1 MPDNGLSPLPI
12 DPLPIDPLPIEAVLP
27 RIAAALGSSPNVVI
41 CAPPGAGKT
50 TRVPPALLD
59 PALKIAGRI
68 LVLQPRRM
76 AARAAARRI
85 AAEQGTSL
93 GDGVGYQVR
102 FDQQIGPR
110 TRIALVTEGI
120 LLRMLHD
127 DPLVESVGAVVFDE
141 FHERNLN
148 SDLALGMVRRIQQTV
163 RPELKIVVMS
173 ATLDAAPVAAF
184 LGNCP
189 VITSE
194 GRLFPVEI
202 RYAGSFD
209 KRPLAALVA
218 SGVEQV
224 AERTQGEQTGGD
236 ILVFLPG
243 VGEIRQSAAELQA
256 FAERRG
262 FTLFELYGD
271 LPPEQQDA
279 VLGDSFRRK
288 IVLSTNVAE
297 TSLTIPGVTAV
308 VDTGLARQLRFD
320 PSVGLDRLALG
331 PISKASADQRAG
343 RAGRTAAG
351 VCLRLWEE
359 RSHAHR
365 PAFEQAE
372 IHRVDLAASVL
383 QLWSWGETD
392 VLAFPWF
399 EPPSQPAVET
409 ALAVLDRL
417 GAIEGGTLTEIGR
430 VMARLPVHPRIGR
443 LLIEGHARGCAR
455 RTALASALLSE
466 RDPFLRSGGG
476 GSARGNDRA
485 PRTAANYVS
494 RSDVLDRVA
503 ALEEFESAGR
513 ADSTF
518 GPINRSAAAF
528 VLRARDQLLSELRR
542 EVGREAGTQT
552 AGEMPQ
558 ADAFLQSLLTAFPDR
573 LAKRRDSSTG
583 KGVMVGG
590 RGVRLSPQ
598 CAVTDAELFLCVDV
612 DAGQTEAVV
621 RQASAVERGWLPPEE
636 LRTAD
641 EVFFHPTQKSV
652 VARRRTYWD
661 DLVIEEVNVPV
672 TLGENAATVLAEAAW
687 REWDRVFPSA
697 DPALAGFLTRVRCLA
712 AWMPEL
718 KLPSFDDER
727 LKAMLS
733 ELSMTCRSFEELRQ
747 SPWLDLFKSRL
758 SYLQREAVEREAPE
772 RMSVP
777 SGSRIALAY
786 EVGRQPALP
795 VRIQEVFGLRET
807 PRIAGGRIRVV
818 LHLLAPNMRTQQI
831 TDDLESFWANG
842 YPQVRKDL
850 RARYPKHAWP
860 EDPWTAEPTHR
871 PKKSKP

>member
-1 MPDNGLSPLPI
+1 MPDNGPSPHPLDALPI
-12 DPLPIDPLPIEAVLP
+12 DAVLP
-27 RIAAALGSSPNVVI
+27 QIVAALGSSSNLVI

-59 PALKIAGRI
+59 AALAIEGRI
-68 LVLQPRRM
+68 VVLQPRRM

-85 AAEQGTSL
+85 AAEQGTSV
-93 GDGVGYQVR
+93 GDAVGYQVR
-102 FDQQIGPR
+102 FDQKIGPR

-127 DPLVESVGAVVFDE
+127 DPLIESVGAVMFDE

-163 RPELKIVVMS
+163 RPELKIIVMS
-173 ATLDAAPVAAF
+173 ATLDAAPVAGF
-184 LGNCP
+184 LGDCP
-189 VITSE
+189 VINSE

-202 RYAGSFD
+202 RYAGSSD
-209 KRPLAALVA
+209 KRPLSAIVA
-218 SGVEQV
+218 SGVEQA
-224 AERTQGEQTGGD
+224 AERTAGD

-256 FAERRG
+256 FAGRRG
-262 FTLFELYGD
+262 FRLFELYGD

-279 VLGDSFRRK
+279 VLGDSDQRK

-297 TSLTIPGVTAV
+297 TSLTISRVTAV

-320 PSVGLDRLALG
+320 PSVGLDRLSLV

-343 RAGRTAAG
+343 RAGRTSAG
-351 VCLRLWEE
+351 LCLRLWDE

-372 IHRVDLAASVL
+372 IQRVDLAAPVL
-383 QLWSWGETD
+383 DLWSWGETD

-399 EPPSQPAVET
+399 ESPSRLAVES

-417 GAIEGGTLTEIGR
+417 GAIEGGSITEIGR
-430 VMARLPVHPRIGR
+430 VIARLPVHPRIGR
-443 LLIEGHARGCAR
+443 LLIEGHRRGCAQR
-455 RTALASALLSE
+455 VALAAALLSE
-466 RDPFLRSGGG
+466 REPFLRSGGN
-476 GSARGNDRA
+476 ARGNDRG
-485 PRTAANYVS
+485 PRTSANYVS
-494 RSDVLDRVA
+494 RSDVLDRVTVI
-503 ALEEFESAGR
+503 EEFESAGR
-513 ADSTF
+513 ADSSF
-518 GPINRSAAAF
+518 GPINRSAASF
-528 VLRARDQLLSELRR
+528 VLRARDQLLAEI
-542 EVGREAGTQT
+542 GRELGRPGRDDTP
-552 AGEMPQ
+552 G

-573 LAKRRDSSTG
+573 LAKRRDSSGG
-583 KGVMVGG
+583 KGIMVGG
-590 RGVRLSPQ
+590 RGVRLAPQ
-598 CAVTDAELFLCVDV
+598 SAVTNAELFLCIDV
-612 DAGQTEAVV
+612 DAGQTEAIV
-621 RQASAVERGWLPPEE
+621 RQASAVERDWLSSEK
-636 LRTAD
+636 LRTVD

-672 TLGENAATVLAEAAW
+672 TLGERSAAVLAEAAW
-687 REWDRVFPSA
+687 REWDRVFPKD
-697 DPALAGFLTRVRCLA
+697 DPDLQSFLTRVRCLA

-718 KLPSFDDER
+718 NLPAFDEAQ
-727 LKAMLS
+727 LQAILA
-733 ELSMTCRSFEELRQ
+733 ELALTCRSFEEIRK
-747 SPWLDLFKSRL
+747 SPWLDLFKNHL
-758 SYLQREAVEREAPE
+758 SYTQREAVDREAPE

-777 SGSRIALAY
+777 SGSRIALVY

-807 PRIAGGRIRVV
+807 PRIAGGRVRVV

-831 TDDLESFWANG
+831 TDDLESFWTNG

-860 EDPWTAEPTHR
+860 ENPWTAEPTHR
-871 PKKSKP
+871 AKKRHQ

>member
-12 DPLPIDPLPIEAVLP
+12 DDVLP
-27 RIAAALGSSPNVVI
+27 RISASLGSSQNVVI

-59 PALKIAGRI
+59 PALGIAGRV

-85 AAEQGTSL
+85 AIEQGTPL
-93 GDGVGYQVR
+93 GEGVGYQVR
-102 FDQQIGPR
+102 FDQRIGPR

-127 DPLVESVGAVVFDE
+127 DPLIESIGAVVFDE

-163 RPELKIVVMS
+163 RPELRIVVMS
-173 ATLDAAPVAAF
+173 ATLDSAPVAGF
-184 LGNCP
+184 LGDCP
-189 VITSE
+189 VISSE
-194 GRLFPVEI
+194 GRVFPVDI
-202 RYAGSFD
+202 RYAGNSD
-209 KRPLAALVA
+209 KRPLGSLVA
-218 SGVEQV
+218 AGVEQV
-224 AERTQGEQTGGD
+224 AERTDGD

-243 VGEIRQSAAELQA
+243 VGEIRQSSAELQA
-256 FAERRG
+256 FAGRRNM
-262 FTLFELYGD
+262 TLFELYGD

-279 VLGDSFRRK
+279 VLAPSDRRK
-288 IVLSTNVAE
+288 IVLATNVAE
-297 TSLTIPGVTAV
+297 TSLTIPGITAV

-320 PSVGLDRLALG
+320 ASVGLDRLALG

-365 PAFEQAE
+365 PAFEQPE
-372 IHRVDLAASVL
+372 IHRVDLTAAVL

-399 EPPSQPAVET
+399 DPPSQPAVET
-409 ALAVLDRL
+409 ALKLLDRL
-417 GAIEGGTLTEIGR
+417 GAIDGRTVTELGR
-430 VMARLPVHPRIGR
+430 VTARLPVHPRIGR
-443 LLIEGHARGCAR
+443 LLIEGHRRGCTR
-455 RTALASALLSE
+455 RAALAAALLSE
-466 RDPFLRSGGG
+466 RDPFLRSGGN
-476 GSARGNDRA
+476 SQGNDRG
-485 PRTAANYVS
+485 PRTAASYVS

-513 ADSTF
+513 ADSSF
-518 GPINRSAAAF
+518 GPINHSAAAF
-528 VLRARDQLLSELRR
+528 VLRARDQLLAEIRR
-542 EVGREAGTQT
+542 ELGRETG
-552 AGEMPQ
+552 GETTEPS
-558 ADAFLQSLLTAFPDR
+558 AFLQALLSAFPDR

-583 KGVMVGG
+583 KAVMVGG
-590 RGVRLSPQ
+590 RGVRLAPQ
-598 CAVTDAELFLCVDV
+598 CAVTDAQLFLCIDV

-621 RQASAVERGWLPPEE
+621 RQASAVERNWLPVEQ
-636 LRTAD
+636 LRTVD
-641 EVFFHPTQKSV
+641 EIFFHPTQKAV

-672 TLGENAATVLAEAAW
+672 TPGENTASILAEAAW
-687 REWDRVFPSA
+687 REWDRVFPA
-697 DPALAGFLTRVRCLA
+697 DDPVIHGFLTRVRCLA
-712 AWMPEL
+712 GWMPEL
-718 KLPSFDDER
+718 KLPTFDDAQLRE
-727 LKAMLS
+727 MLT

-747 SPWLDLFKSRL
+747 ATWLDLLKGRL
-758 SYLQREAVEREAPE
+758 SYAQREAVDREAPE
-772 RMSVP
+772 RLSVP

-786 EVGRQPALP
+786 EVGRPPILP

-807 PRIAGGRIRVV
+807 PHVAGGRVRIV

-831 TDDLESFWANG
+831 TDDLQSFWAVG
-842 YPQVRKDL
+842 YQQVRKDL

-871 PKKSKP
+871 PKKRS

>member
-1 MPDNGLSPLPI
+1 MGI
-12 DPLPIDPLPIEAVLP
+12 
-27 RIAAALGSSPNVVI
+27 G
-41 CAPPGAGKT
+41 G
-50 TRVPPALLD
+50 RV
-59 PALKIAGRI
+59 

-93 GDGVGYQVR
+93 GEGVGYQVR

-127 DPLVESVGAVVFDE
+127 DPLIESVGAVVFDE

-173 ATLDAAPVAAF
+173 ATLDAAPVAGF

-202 RYAGSFD
+202 RYAGGFE
-209 KRPLAALVA
+209 KRPLGALVA

-224 AERTQGEQTGGD
+224 AERTEGD

-243 VGEIRQSAAELQA
+243 VGEIRQAAAELQA
-256 FAERRG
+256 FAGRRG

-279 VLGDSFRRK
+279 VLADSDRRK

-297 TSLTIPGVTAV
+297 TSLTIPGITAV

-320 PSVGLDRLALG
+320 PSVGLDRLALV

-359 RSHAHR
+359 RTHAHR
-365 PAFEQAE
+365 PAFEQPE
-372 IHRVDLAASVL
+372 IHRVDLAAPVL

-399 EPPSQPAVET
+399 ELPSQPAVET

-417 GAIEGGTLTEIGR
+417 GAIEGGTITEIGR

-443 LLIEGHARGCAR
+443 LLIEGHRRGCAR
-455 RTALASALLSE
+455 RTALAAALLSE
-466 RDPFLRSGGG
+466 RDPFLRSGG
-476 GSARGNDRA
+476 SARGNDRG
-485 PRTAANYVS
+485 PRTAVNYVS

-513 ADSTF
+513 AESSF

-528 VLRARDQLLSELRR
+528 VLRARDQLLAEIRR
-542 EVGREAGTQT
+542 EMGRPNCQRDAATRRLPAIAAGCVSRPSGQT
-552 AGEMPQ
+552 AGFEQRKGSDGGGTRRAPGPAMCRDQ
-558 ADAFLQSLLTAFPDR
+558 CGAVSVHRRRRRPDR
-573 LAKRRDSSTG
+573 GDRSASIGRRARLAAARAASDGGGSLFSSHAEGCRRPPQDVLGRSCDRRGQRSGDAGRKRSGRAG
-583 KGVMVGG
+583 GG
-590 RGVRLSPQ
+590 RLAGMGPRLSRRRSGPPQ
-598 CAVTDAELFLCVDV
+598 FSHPRPLPGRL
-612 DAGQTEAVV
+612 DAG
-621 RQASAVERGWLPPEE
+621 
-636 LRTAD
+636 
-641 EVFFHPTQKSV
+641 
-652 VARRRTYWD
+652 
-661 DLVIEEVNVPV
+661 
-672 TLGENAATVLAEAAW
+672 AET
-687 REWDRVFPSA
+687 S
-697 DPALAGFLTRVRCLA
+697 RVRRWTA
-712 AWMPEL
+712 
-718 KLPSFDDER
+718 PSDVGRTFDDMP
-727 LKAMLS
+727 L
-733 ELSMTCRSFEELRQ
+733 
-747 SPWLDLFKSRL
+747 
-758 SYLQREAVEREAPE
+758 V
-772 RMSVP
+772 
-777 SGSRIALAY
+777 
-786 EVGRQPALP
+786 
-795 VRIQEVFGLRET
+795 
-807 PRIAGGRIRVV
+807 
-818 LHLLAPNMRTQQI
+818 
-831 TDDLESFWANG
+831 
-842 YPQVRKDL
+842 
-850 RARYPKHAWP
+850 
-860 EDPWTAEPTHR
+860 
-871 PKKSKP
+871 